1 MKTQD
6 RSSAIAKKAV
16 AAGPVMGDRLPT
28 PPRERKPALAALAVL
43 LILAGALGAT
53 MLVMQAG
60 DRVEAVMI
68 TERVPAGQSIP
79 DSAMSSVLVAEDAD
93 VNYVLWSQRAM
104 LREDYRPSVD
114 LVPGT
119 LVVGEMLT
127 DDDALGQGEV
137 LVGLS
142 LAASQYPASL
152 QAGDLVTALWT
163 GGSGDG
169 EEGAGQ
175 SAEIVQRVKVHEVV
189 SGQSG
194 VRVTLRVDSGDA
206 APLAQAAASSD
217 VSLVIVPAGDN

>member
-1 MKTQD
+1 VKTQD

-79 DSAMSSVLVAEDAD
+79 DSAMRSVLVADDAE
-93 VNYVLWSQRAM
+93 VNYVLWSQRAQ
-104 LREDYRPSVD
+104 LQENYRPSVD
-114 LVPGT
+114 LVAGS
-119 LVVGEMLT
+119 LLVGEMLT
-127 DDDALGQGEV
+127 DEETLERNEV

-142 LAASQYPASL
+142 LAPGRYPQGLEAGDMVSAYL
-152 QAGDLVTALWT
+152 VGRNGDDGVPAGTVLADRVKVQEVSSDSRDLHVTLRIEVSEAAAMTQANAAGDLAL
-163 GGSGDG
+163 
-169 EEGAGQ
+169 
-175 SAEIVQRVKVHEVV
+175 VV
-189 SGQSG
+189 
-194 VRVTLRVDSGDA
+194 LPA
-206 APLAQAAASSD
+206 HSD
-217 VSLVIVPAGDN
+217 